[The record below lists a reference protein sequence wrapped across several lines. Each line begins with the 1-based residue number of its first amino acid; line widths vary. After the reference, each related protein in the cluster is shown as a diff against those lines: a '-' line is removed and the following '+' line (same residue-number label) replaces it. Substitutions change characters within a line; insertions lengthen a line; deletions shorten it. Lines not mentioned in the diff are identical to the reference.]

1 MEELPPLPGTPT
13 DVSPATLR
21 QKELALAL
29 AEDGFLTSPSDSSSG
44 EEEGS
49 PVDSDGTGTSLT
61 SIKTCN
67 LIPDDQPLRLVD
79 PPALHTPTTTT
90 PRPHAKRRLS
100 LPSLALKPSSSRC
113 SSGVMTLDSIRA
125 KFVSGVSGK
134 TTTLRGG
141 EGGGGGGSTAGAY
154 TPVNVNS
161 AATPGAA
168 TSSAAAEEEEIDRE
182 GLLLIQSARR
192 LGLDITGLRKA
203 LLIRILGVEPVA
215 PRPPSPPP
223 PSMMLFGTAA
233 CNSSSSSSSSS
244 TPSSSGKTTSKRNR
258 SASVGVMPVG
268 WLKRNSSS
276 SSSNSSNHK
285 TRRKSGTSS
294 EIETYGIVVWVL
306 DVESGQEWRVRKG
319 PMEFLALHEVVSMLR
334 PGSFWTERAPFPL
347 KRHKIETRPPSV
359 EKQAKL
365 EKYLRRL
372 AGVVDVMSSGVSS
385 SFSSSSS
392 SGAGGGGGAGL
403 VISPHEGAFEVAKAL
418 QDFVGATER
427 VDELEKMTHA
437 AARGDPR
444 RHLRLQVQ
452 VQTVEILRRGGRGG
466 GGEGGGGMTW
476 QGKLDAFVEEANK
489 CDVQKTDLLKAY
501 TLFLGSV
508 SREILNEAPHGD
520 ALRGLVRVSLA
531 SPTLASGSGEI
542 DEAEVDRLCLSGV
555 RRVLEAET
563 FLPLRLRLYDR
574 VMLETDM
581 TQEKQLA
588 RKCALFKSRPQ
599 SFFGIPVENISI
611 SSWEAATEHLRRLSG
626 EVTALPSDKLDTLV
640 AAVREVHACYRRE
653 HGEVAGLH
661 LGADMFLPVFI
672 YVVSQCGISR
682 LLSLKNLLGGLV
694 DPSRMMSEAGYCL
707 ASLEGAIEY
716 LLRLDETA
724 EEI

>member
-1 MEELPPLPGTPT
+1 
-13 DVSPATLR
+13 
-21 QKELALAL
+21 
-29 AEDGFLTSPSDSSSG
+29 
-44 EEEGS
+44 
-49 PVDSDGTGTSLT
+49 
-61 SIKTCN
+61 
-67 LIPDDQPLRLVD
+67 
-79 PPALHTPTTTT
+79 
-90 PRPHAKRRLS
+90 
-100 LPSLALKPSSSRC
+100 
-113 SSGVMTLDSIRA
+113 
-125 KFVSGVSGK
+125 
-134 TTTLRGG
+134 
-141 EGGGGGGSTAGAY
+141 
-154 TPVNVNS
+154 
-161 AATPGAA
+161 
-168 TSSAAAEEEEIDRE
+168 
-182 GLLLIQSARR
+182 
-192 LGLDITGLRKA
+192 
-203 LLIRILGVEPVA
+203 
-215 PRPPSPPP
+215 
-223 PSMMLFGTAA
+223 
-233 CNSSSSSSSSS
+233 
-244 TPSSSGKTTSKRNR
+244 
-258 SASVGVMPVG
+258 MPVG
-268 WLKRNSSS
+268 WLRRNSSRNNDNKKS
-276 SSSNSSNHK
+276 DKGSNHEA
-285 TRRKSGTSS
+285 RRKNGTSS

-319 PMEFLALHEVVSMLR
+319 PLEFLALHEVVSMLR
-334 PGSFWTERAPFPL
+334 PESFWTEGAAFPL
-347 KRHKIETRPPSV
+347 KRHKNETRPPSV

-372 AGVVDVMSSGVSS
+372 AEVMDVMSSGVASS
-385 SFSSSSS
+385 SSSSS
-392 SGAGGGGGAGL
+392 SGAGGDRRAEV
-403 VISPHEGAFEVAKAL
+403 VISPLEGAFEVAKTL

-427 VDELEKMTHA
+427 VDELEKIMHS
-437 AARGDPR
+437 AARGNPR
-444 RHLRLQVQ
+444 RHLGLQVQ
-452 VQTVEILRRGGRGG
+452 LQTVEILRRGGGRG
-466 GGEGGGGMTW
+466 EKGMNW

-501 TLFLGSV
+501 SLFLGSV

-520 ALRGLVRVSLA
+520 ALRGLVRINLA

-542 DEAEVDRLCLSGV
+542 DETEVDRLCLSAV

-581 TQEKQLA
+581 AQEKQLA

-611 SSWEAATEHLRRLSG
+611 SSWETATEHLRRLSG
-626 EVTALPSDKLDTLV
+626 EVTTLPSDKLDTLV